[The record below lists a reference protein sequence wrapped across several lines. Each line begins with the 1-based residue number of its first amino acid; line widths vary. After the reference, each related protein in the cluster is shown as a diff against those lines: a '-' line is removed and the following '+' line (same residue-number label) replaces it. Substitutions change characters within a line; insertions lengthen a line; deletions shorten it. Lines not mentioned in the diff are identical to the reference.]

1 MAAKKYEMDMCHG
14 PIGIMLLKF
23 IFPLLL
29 TNALQRCFLLADL
42 VVIGR
47 FADFRS
53 LAAVGSVG
61 HASTLILDL
70 FIGIAAGTSVVA
82 AQAYGAGDRRRFT
95 QVVRTS
101 VISAWWGG
109 VALMAL
115 GLAVSYPLLKLLNT
129 PEDIFGRAVCYQM
142 ITFVGIPAQLLAN
155 VGCALLRATGDT
167 RRPLVIMS
175 VAGVINVVLNIL
187 LVAFFRLDVA
197 GVAIATVVS
206 ETVSVVLFYRLMR
219 DPGETCHL
227 RLRGMSFDWRIFW
240 EIQKIGLP
248 SGVQC
253 SCFAISNITIQAS
266 INGFGSVVVAGHT
279 AAASIMGF
287 IWVANAAFHGAAVAF
302 VAQNYGGG
310 QYHRIRSSIYWCLT
324 SCVVTAAA
332 LGMLFLFF
340 GPELLGIFN
349 PDPKVIEWGMSYFGV
364 MCFTCAIGG
373 FMDVVGA
380 SLRGLGHS
388 LTPAVSTLLGTCF
401 FRIFWVWA
409 VFPHWHS
416 YRGLISSYPVSWLLI
431 AVFNAAV
438 LVYFCRK
445 LFRGRV
451 RARRLPPV
459 HPHHFAWRFRRAL
472 H

>member
-1 MAAKKYEMDMCHG
+1 MSAKKYEMDMCHG

-23 IFPLLL
+23 ILPLLL

-47 FADFRS
+47 FADYRS

-61 HASTLILDL
+61 HASTLIVDL

-82 AQAYGAGDRRRFT
+82 AQAYGAGNRQRFS

-109 VALMAL
+109 VALMAV

-129 PEDIFGRAVCYQM
+129 PEDIFGRAFCYQM
-142 ITFVGIPAQLLAN
+142 ITFVGIPAQLLGN
-155 VGCALLRATGDT
+155 VGFALLRAVGDT
-167 RRPLVIMS
+167 RRPLVILS
-175 VAGVINVVLNIL
+175 ISGVINVVLNIL
-187 LVAFFRLDVA
+187 LVACFRFDVA

-206 ETVSVVLFYRLMR
+206 QTVSVVLLYRLMR

-227 RLRGMSFDWRIFW
+227 RLRGMSFDWSVFW
-240 EIQKIGLP
+240 EIQRIGLP
-248 SGVQC
+248 SGAQC

-266 INGFGSVVVAGHT
+266 INGFGSLAVAGHT
-279 AAASIMGF
+279 AASSIMGF
-287 IWVANAAFHGAAVAF
+287 VWVANASFHGAAVAF

-310 QYHRIRSSIYWCLT
+310 QYHRIRSGIAWCVI
-324 SCVVTAAA
+324 SGVVTAAA
-332 LGMLFLFF
+332 LGLLFLVF
-340 GPELLGIFN
+340 GPELLAIFN
-349 PDPKVIEWGMSYFGV
+349 PDPQVIAWGMIYFGV

-373 FMDVVGA
+373 FMDVIGA
-380 SLRGLGHS
+380 ALRGLGHS
-388 LTPAVSTLLGTCF
+388 LTPALSTLLGTCF

-416 YRGLISSYPVSWLLI
+416 YRGLIASYPVSWLLI
-431 AVFNAAV
+431 GVFNAVV
-438 LVYFCRK
+438 LAYFCRK
-445 LFRGRV
+445 LFRAKVHSRHISL
-451 RARRLPPV
+451 ARRIGN
-459 HPHHFAWRFRRAL
+459 
-472 H
+472 